1 MNLISLYLRKYR
13 YAIFLNIALVF
24 CFAFNVYSTT
34 WYISPAGNDVTGDGT
49 IANPWLTLHKATVTV
64 NEVGDI
70 IHVKAGIYIEIE
82 QCVLNVGVSIE
93 GEGDVSVIKSVLTNP
108 FIETLS
114 LSSDEEGIDG
124 NQHISNLKFDGQ
136 NLSSYMA
143 IVVNG
148 RSNVSINNCTIVDFK
163 DRGVIFSGRVDFTNF
178 PPDSIYATGNKFY
191 NNIVNNCAEFGDS
204 TTGYYGRGCLNIG
217 GQVGMLIYNNT
228 ITQNSRP
235 QGQNGWPIKY
245 INDGYL
251 KGCKIYNNTLKKIPF
266 GGDHPGE
273 GGWDFCIELFHT
285 QGLEI
290 YNNTIQGSVDFNFST
305 KGTYPY
311 SVWMHHN
318 TISQDT
324 LNSKYESGIIFEFG
338 TESAIVEHNIL
349 SRVSCGVQFNT
360 RDSSIVSD
368 CKIRKNLFSQLA
380 YGAGTGTSGGIMLI
394 SEGTQNA
401 VITNLEIDNNTILAD
416 TGRAPWVGIH
426 LFSIN
431 RGFAT
436 NVKIR
441 NNIVIGFEGAWLQGG
456 DTTNMDNVQVL
467 SNNAINNGHNNLPV
481 WPGGDPVN
489 YNYTGGITIDP
500 LFDSAANFLLLP
512 ASPVIDLG
520 VDIGLSYSGTAPD
533 LGYAEF
539 TAPLPVTLTEFNVTE
554 NNGKN
559 ILQWKTATENNS
571 SHFTVERSGN
581 GQQFKSI
588 EIVNASGFSTST
600 VNYYF
605 TDADPLAAINYYRL
619 IMADKDNTIKYSNII
634 SIASKK
640 SRSLNIAN
648 AQLSF
653 GKNNLVLNISATKA
667 QKSTLM
673 LFDNTGRVILS
684 ETLFLQKGLNVIDK
698 NSLFLSRGIYYIKL
712 FTDGEVL
719 VKNILSTE

>member
-1 MNLISLYLRKYR
+1 MKLITMYLRKYR
-13 YAIFLNIALVF
+13 YAIFLNIAIVF
-24 CFAFNVYSTT
+24 CFAFNGYGTT

-49 IANPWLTLHKATVTV
+49 IDNPWLTLHKATVTV
-64 NEVGDI
+64 NIVGDI
-70 IHVKAGIYIEIE
+70 IHVKAGTYVETE

-108 FIETLS
+108 FIETLR

-148 RSNVSINNCTIVDFK
+148 RSNVSIYNCTIIDFK

-191 NNIVNNCAEFGDS
+191 NNFVNNCAEYGD
-204 TTGYYGRGCLNIG
+204 TTVGIYGRGCLNIG
-217 GQVGMLIYNNT
+217 GQVGMLVYNNT
-228 ITQNSRP
+228 IIQNSRP

-251 KGCKIYNNTLKKIPF
+251 KGCKIYNNILKKIPF
-266 GGDHPGE
+266 GGDHPGDA
-273 GGWDFCIELFHT
+273 GWDFCIELFHA

-290 YNNTIQGSVDFNFST
+290 YNNTIQGSVDLNFST

-311 SVWMHHN
+311 SVWIHDN

-338 TESAIVEHNIL
+338 TESAIVEHNIIN
-349 SRVSCGVQFNT
+349 RVSCGVQFNT

-401 VITNLEIDNNTILAD
+401 IITNLEIDNNTILAD
-416 TGRAPWVGIH
+416 TGRAPWVGMH

-467 SNNAINNGHNNLPV
+467 SNNAVNNGHNNLPV

-489 YNYTGGITIDP
+489 YNYAGGITIDP

-588 EIVNASGFSTST
+588 GIVNASGFSTST

-605 TDADPLAAINYYRL
+605 TDTDPLAAINYYRL
-619 IMADKDNTIKYSNII
+619 IMADKDNTVKYSNII
-634 SIASKK
+634 SIAAKK
-640 SRSLNIAN
+640 GRSLNIAN

-653 GKNNLVLNISATKA
+653 GKNNLALNISAAKP

-698 NSLFLSRGIYYIKL
+698 SSLFLSRGIYYIKL
-712 FTDGEVL
+712 FTEGEVL

>member
-13 YAIFLNIALVF
+13 YAIFLNLCLLF
-24 CFAFNVYSTT
+24 CFAFNGHSTT
-34 WYISPAGNDVTGDGT
+34 WYISPTGNDTTGVGT
-49 IANPWLTLHKATVTV
+49 IDNPWLTLHMATVTV
-64 NEVGDI
+64 HTAGDI
-70 IHVKAGIYIEIE
+70 IHVKAGTYTETE
-82 QCVLNVGVSIE
+82 QCVLNAGVSIE
-93 GEGDVSVIKSVLTNP
+93 GEGDVSIIKSILANP
-108 FIETLS
+108 FIETLK
-114 LSSDEEGIDG
+114 LSSEAEGVDG

-136 NLSSYMA
+136 NLASYMA

-148 RSNVSINNCTIVDFK
+148 RSNVSIYNCTIVDFK

-178 PPDSIYATGNKFY
+178 PPDSFYATGNKFY
-191 NNIVNNCAEFGDS
+191 NNIVNNCAEYGD
-204 TTGYYGRGCLNIG
+204 TTVGIYGRGCLNIG

-251 KGCKIYNNTLKKIPF
+251 KGCKIYNNILKKIPF
-266 GGDHPGE
+266 GGDHPGDA
-273 GGWDFCIELFHT
+273 GWDFCIELFHT

-311 SVWMHHN
+311 SIWIHDN

-338 TESAIVEHNIL
+338 TESAIVERNII

-360 RDSSIVSD
+360 RDSSLVSD

-380 YGAGTGTSGGIMLI
+380 YGAGIGTSGGVMLI

-431 RGFAT
+431 RGAAT

-441 NNIVIGFEGAWLQGG
+441 NNIVTGFPGAWLKGG
-456 DTTNMDNVQVL
+456 DTTSMDNVQVL
-467 SNNAINNGHNNLPV
+467 NNNAVNNGNINLPW
-481 WPGGDPVN
+481 WPGGDPAN
-489 YNYTGGITIDP
+489 YNYAGGVTIDP
-500 LFDSAANFLLLP
+500 LFDSATNFQLLP
-512 ASPVIDLG
+512 ASPLIDLG
-520 VDIGLSYSGTAPD
+520 VDIGLSYSGLAPD

-539 TAPLPVTLTEFNVTE
+539 TAPLPVTLTEFNVKE

-559 ILQWKTATENNS
+559 ILQWKTAAENNS

-581 GQQFKSI
+581 GLQFKAI
-588 EIVNASGFSTST
+588 GTVTASGFSSSI

-605 TDADPLAAINYYRL
+605 TDTDPLAAINYYRL
-619 IMADKDNTIKYSNII
+619 IMADKDNTRKYSNII

-640 SRSLNIAN
+640 SQSLNITN
-648 AQLSF
+648 AQLLF
-653 GKNNLVLNISATKA
+653 DKNKLALNIAATKA

-673 LFDNTGRVILS
+673 LFDNTGKVILS
-684 ETLFLQKGLNVIDK
+684 ETLLLQKGLNVIDK
-698 NSLFLSRGIYYIKL
+698 NLQLLSMGIYYIKL
-712 FTDGEVL
+712 FTEGEVL
-719 VKNILSTE
+719 VKNILSTQ